1 MKMYFLPNNNM
12 TMSAIAKLQRKKL
25 VDVCMD
31 TFLTMTYTT
40 AKRIKSFTSVNRLVV
55 YRYLF
60 SPGLVILFET
70 MFRYLPSTF
79 PTIPVMNVKQCII
92 VIGMMYW
99 YGFRLGNKHKS
110 NQSQISIFS
119 GIVEQF
125 LLASSCTLKK
135 FCPEIFILENGKLVL
150 KYVM

>member
-40 AKRIKSFTSVNRLVV
+40 AKSIKSDYYFTTANHLIFGGKDPYWFFSANIWRYIMLVV

-60 SPGLVILFET
+60 SLGLVILFET

-110 NQSQISIFS
+110 NQS
-119 GIVEQF
+119 
-125 LLASSCTLKK
+125 
-135 FCPEIFILENGKLVL
+135 
-150 KYVM
+150 

>member
-40 AKRIKSFTSVNRLVV
+40 VKKNKKWLIFHFSKSPNIWSKRPTLVFSANIRCYIMLVV

-60 SPGLVILFET
+60 SPGLVISFET

-110 NQSQISIFS
+110 NQS
-119 GIVEQF
+119 
-125 LLASSCTLKK
+125 
-135 FCPEIFILENGKLVL
+135 
-150 KYVM
+150 

>member
-1 MKMYFLPNNNM
+1 MEEKTHTGFF
-12 TMSAIAKLQRKKL
+12 RKH
-25 VDVCMD
+25 
-31 TFLTMTYTT
+31 LTLHNASTT
-40 AKRIKSFTSVNRLVV
+40 SLVV

-60 SPGLVILFET
+60 SLGLVILFET

-110 NQSQISIFS
+110 NQS
-119 GIVEQF
+119 
-125 LLASSCTLKK
+125 
-135 FCPEIFILENGKLVL
+135 
-150 KYVM
+150 